1 MTLTVKIFGPLAAA
15 AGGHE
20 LVVHPQAEPLTCA
33 GLRGFLMQQTPQLAA
48 LLPACR
54 FAINHAYADE
64 AQVIHPEDEVA
75 LIGLV
80 SGG

>member
-1 MTLTVKIFGPLAAA
+1 MTCTVKIFGPLAAA
-15 AGGHE
+15 AGDRE
-20 LVVHPQAEPLTCA
+20 LVVQTDQNQLTCTQ
-33 GLRGFLMQQTPQLAA
+33 LRALLTRQIPQISA

-54 FAINHAYADE
+54 FAINHAYAE
-64 AQVIHPEDEVA
+64 ESQVIRPEDEVA